1 MSRKTPRDAGF
12 SLTEA
17 IVALLVLSLAMSQL
31 PNLMSLFSG
40 AYRETIESVRIAKES
55 LAASR
60 DLPRPNQSTPG
71 IDTAPTDGRVAV
83 GSLQYHHPCQFDVV
97 GRRCL

>member
-1 MSRKTPRDAGF
+1 MSRKTPRDSGF

-40 AYRETIESVRIAKES
+40 AYRETVESVRLAKDS
-55 LAASR
+55 LASSR
-60 DLPRPNQSTPG
+60 ELSRTSQSTYSV
-71 IDTAPTDGRVAV
+71 DTAPADGPLSI